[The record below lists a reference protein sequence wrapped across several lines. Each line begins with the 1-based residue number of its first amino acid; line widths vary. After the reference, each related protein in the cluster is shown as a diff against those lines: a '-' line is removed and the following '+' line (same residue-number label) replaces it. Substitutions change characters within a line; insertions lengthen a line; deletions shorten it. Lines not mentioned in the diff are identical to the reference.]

1 MAKINEGDILKGT
14 VESIKGFGAFVKIDK
29 KNSIANTGLIHISE
43 IAEGYVKDINK
54 YLSIGDKIRVKVI
67 KIYYN
72 KQKDRKEINL
82 SWKDVPEKKR
92 IIKKYKPKRKKKKIH
107 NAKFLPE
114 DTRKVIGK
122 AKIDNFYLQA
132 NYFLDKFDGRFK
144 FDNKEI
150 LKNIE
155 RKSKNIF
162 NDELY
167 NKVNKRTEKKL
178 KDLKNAGYKCES
190 FLLKND
196 YRIIPGLGGANILE
210 TNINLHHIYGVPYIP
225 GSSLKGLAK
234 AMAVEKIKE
243 NTDLSYKEIDKI
255 LEAEK
260 LDESQNIK
268 DIKLY
273 RSIFGTQKKT
283 GRVNFMDSYPEGR
296 IKFKLDIMTPH
307 YKDYYKEM
315 NSDNPKNSPEDTG
328 DPNPITFLVLEGT
341 AFRFNLISDEKEIL
355 KGAVELLEK
364 GLRYMGVGA
373 KTRIGYGYFS

>member
-1 MAKINEGDILKGT
+1 M
-14 VESIKGFGAFVKIDK
+14 
-29 KNSIANTGLIHISE
+29 
-43 IAEGYVKDINK
+43 
-54 YLSIGDKIRVKVI
+54 
-67 KIYYN
+67 
-72 KQKDRKEINL
+72 
-82 SWKDVPEKKR
+82 
-92 IIKKYKPKRKKKKIH
+92 
-107 NAKFLPE
+107 PE

-132 NYFLDKFDGRFK
+132 NYFLDKFDGRVK

-178 KDLKNAGYKCES
+178 KNLKNAGYKCES

-196 YRIIPGLGGANILE
+196 YRIIPGLGGANVLE

-273 RSIFGTQKKT
+273 RSIFGTQKKA

-307 YKDYYKEM
+307 YTDYYKEM

-355 KGAVELLEK
+355 KEAVELLEE